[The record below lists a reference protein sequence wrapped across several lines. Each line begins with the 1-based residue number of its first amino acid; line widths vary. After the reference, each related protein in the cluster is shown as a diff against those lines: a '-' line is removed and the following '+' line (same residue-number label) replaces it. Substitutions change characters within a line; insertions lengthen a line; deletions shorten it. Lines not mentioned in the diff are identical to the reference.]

1 MGGVIE
7 VTTRLYVWAD
17 LMKMVWGGSYLVLK
31 EIEKQNREME
41 AWAIIK
47 SYDKEYLGHIPKQEE
62 LMDFIQFELPE
73 IMHLYDEK

>member
-1 MGGVIE
+1 MGGVIA
-7 VTTRLYVWAD
+7 VTTRLYVWED
-17 LMKMVWGGSYLVLK
+17 LKNLVWGGSYLVL
-31 EIEKQNREME
+31 EDIEKQDREME

-47 SYDKEYLGHIPKQEE
+47 SYDKGYLGRIPKDTE

>member
-1 MGGVIE
+1 MGGVIT

-17 LMKMVWGGSYLVLK
+17 LMNMMWGGSYAVLK
-31 EIEKQNREME
+31 DIEKQNRKIE
-41 AWAIIK
+41 AWEIIK
-47 SYDKEYLGHIPKQEE
+47 SYDKGYLGHIPKQEE

>member
-1 MGGVIE
+1 MGGVIA
-7 VTTRLYVWAD
+7 VTTRLYVWED
-17 LMKMVWGGSYLVLK
+17 LKNLVWGGSYLVL
-31 EIEKQNREME
+31 EDIEKQDREME

-47 SYDKEYLGHIPKQEE
+47 SYDKGYLGHIPKDTE